1 MLGGH
6 IQKFEGR
13 TNYSKLQQLITHWI
27 SNNEQA
33 SWQQLVD
40 AMKGCGQLVKA
51 KQLAENVRALPS
63 TSAGECNHSVNLEKI
78 SPLVFCTASPV

>member
-6 IQKFEGR
+6 IEKFEGH
-13 TNYSKLQQLITHWI
+13 TNYCKLQQLITYWT

-40 AMKGCGQLVKA
+40 AVKGCGQLVKA
-51 KQLAENVRALPS
+51 KQLAEKVGANPP
-63 TSAGECNHSVNLEKI
+63 TSAG
-78 SPLVFCTASPV
+78 